1 MNTDI
6 LKQLFIELFQVN
18 HIMMDLIFRF
28 ENTDN
33 GDEILTGFYI
43 EHITEEF
50 EHKTWLL
57 KYAEENPIS
66 CLNGISRE
74 ERDGF
79 LDSLYQ

>member
-33 GDEILTGFYI
+33 GDEVLTGFYI

-50 EHKTWLL
+50 DSKSELI

-66 CLNGISRE
+66 CLNGIGTE
-74 ERDGF
+74 EREQF
-79 LDSLYQ
+79 LDGLYQ